1 MPLSEQP
8 WVGGSSRKANC
19 NGDFPREPPHEA
31 NQHPATVTLLDRHIL
46 REWLRNLFL
55 ALGATLGLI
64 IIQTLYDDLRDLLD
78 RGASFTDTVMYLAIK
93 TPSFFTVIL
102 PVVLLVSL
110 LYSLGQLHRNN
121 EIVAMRAAGMG
132 LFRITRSIWVSG
144 VILCAA
150 MWWLNAS
157 IVPWSVEAARGL
169 TDQLEFEFQ
178 AQNVAHSNIGISR
191 AVTFDNQRQGRVWL
205 INRYSRF
212 TERAYGV
219 SISELDA
226 ERKEKTRLMA
236 REATFDTDRQCWVF
250 WDGRETWLDPETG
263 DVTRTVAFTE
273 KVKPHYTEDPSLMLI
288 FDLKPSR
295 LSFFELQKIID
306 YFRVEENPK
315 ITRYAVRYYGLL
327 ADTLAPLI
335 IIAIAI
341 PFAVTGVRV
350 NPAVGVS
357 KSIGLFLLYF
367 VVLRV
372 ATVLG
377 TRGVMDPMAAAWL
390 PNLAMMA
397 VGAYVFV
404 ARR

>member
-1 MPLSEQP
+1 M
-8 WVGGSSRKANC
+8 
-19 NGDFPREPPHEA
+19 
-31 NQHPATVTLLDRHIL
+31 
-46 REWLRNLFL
+46 L

-64 IIQTLYDDLRDLLD
+64 IMQTLYDDLRDLLE
-78 RGASFTDTVMYLAIK
+78 RGATFTDTVMYLVIK

-102 PVVLLVSL
+102 PIVLLVSL

-132 LFRITRSIWVSG
+132 LFRITRSIWISG
-144 VILCAA
+144 LILCGL

-157 IVPWSVEAARGL
+157 IVPWSVEAARAL
-169 TDQLEFEFQ
+169 SDQLEFEYQ
-178 AQNVAHSNIGISR
+178 ARNTAHSSIGITR
-191 AVTFDNQRQGRVWL
+191 AVTFDNQRQGRIWL
-205 INRYSRF
+205 INRYSRY
-212 TERAYGV
+212 TDRAYGV
-219 SISELDA
+219 SVSELDPQ
-226 ERKEKTRLMA
+226 RREKTRLMA
-236 REATFDTDRQCWVF
+236 REAEFDTDRQCWVF
-250 WDGRETWLDPETG
+250 WNGRETWMDPETG
-263 DVTRTVAFTE
+263 DVTRTIAFEE
-273 KVKPHYTEDPSLMLI
+273 KVRPHYTEDPELMLI

-367 VVLRV
+367 VVLRL

-377 TRGVMDPMAAAWL
+377 TRGVIDPLTAAWL
-390 PNLAMMA
+390 PNLAMMV
-397 VGAYVFV
+397 VGAYVFF

>member
-1 MPLSEQP
+1 M
-8 WVGGSSRKANC
+8 
-19 NGDFPREPPHEA
+19 
-31 NQHPATVTLLDRHIL
+31 
-46 REWLRNLFL
+46 L

-64 IIQTLYDDLRDLLD
+64 IMQTLYDDLRDLLE
-78 RGASFTDTVMYLAIK
+78 RGATFADTVMYLTIK

-102 PVVLLVSL
+102 PIVLLVSL

-132 LFRITRSIWVSG
+132 LLRITRSIWISG
-144 VILCAA
+144 VILCGV

-157 IVPWSVEAARGL
+157 VVPWSVEAARAL
-169 TDQLEFEFQ
+169 SDQLEFEYQ
-178 AQNVAHSNIGISR
+178 ARNTAHSSIGITR
-191 AVTFDNQRQGRVWL
+191 AVTFDNQRQGRIWL
-205 INRYSRF
+205 INRYSRY
-212 TERAYGV
+212 TQRAYGV
-219 SISELDA
+219 SISELDSQ
-226 ERKEKTRLMA
+226 RREKTRLMA
-236 REATFDTDRQCWVF
+236 KEAQFDVDRQCWIF
-250 WDGRETWLDPETG
+250 WNGRETWMDPETAE
-263 DVTRTVAFTE
+263 VTRTVPFDE

-350 NPAVGVS
+350 NPAVGMS

-367 VVLRV
+367 VVLRL

-377 TRGVMDPMAAAWL
+377 TRGVIDPMTAAWL
-390 PNLAMMA
+390 PNLAMML
-397 VGAYVFV
+397 VGGYVFL